1 MGVCGVRL
9 DRGDMTGDGV
19 RVPKYFRLKEDL
31 RRQIA
36 DLEPG
41 SPIDPERVLSD
52 RYGVSRTTVRQAL
65 HELTVEGRLVRRQGR
80 GTFVAKPKM
89 AQELRL
95 TSYSEDITAQGRRP
109 TSRLLANSY
118 VPATTEVAAHL
129 GVPVGAPVLRME
141 RLRLADGE
149 PMAVEAVHLD
159 GGRFPS
165 LQSELG
171 DDVSLYRL
179 LYERHQVELVEA
191 VETIETAMASPAEA
205 RLLQTDTGSPLLLL
219 TRASWDRTGRP
230 VEFVNSLYRGDRYR
244 LVARLQRP

>member
-1 MGVCGVRL
+1 MA
-9 DRGDMTGDGV
+9 GDGV

-36 DLEPG
+36 TLAPG
-41 SPIDPERVLSD
+41 SAIDPERVLSE

-65 HELTVEGRLVRRQGR
+65 HALTVEGRLVRRQGR
-80 GTFVAKPKM
+80 GTFVATPKM
-89 AQELRL
+89 AQELQL
-95 TSYSEDITAQGRRP
+95 TSYSEHITAQGRRP
-109 TSRLLANSY
+109 ASRLLDNSY
-118 VPATTEVAAHL
+118 VPASTQVAAHL
-129 GVPVGAPVLRME
+129 GVPVGAPVLRIE

-159 GGRFPS
+159 AGRFPS

-191 VETIETAMASPAEA
+191 VETIETAMASPEEA
-205 RLLQTDTGSPLLLL
+205 RLLHTDTGSPLLLL
-219 TRASWDRTGRP
+219 TRASWDAAGRP

-244 LVARLQRP
+244 FVARLRRP